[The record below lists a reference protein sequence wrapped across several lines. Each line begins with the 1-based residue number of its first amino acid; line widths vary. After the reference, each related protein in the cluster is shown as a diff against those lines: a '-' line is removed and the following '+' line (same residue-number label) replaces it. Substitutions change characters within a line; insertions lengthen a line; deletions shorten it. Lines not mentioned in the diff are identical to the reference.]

1 MLGWDIQTTIDIRVQ
16 SAVKKSLENDLR
28 KIAKRNRQK
37 ELPQGAVAVMNAA
50 REEIAIVGGAPYKPG
65 ELNRALDALLQP
77 GSAYKGL
84 VYATAFEKAG
94 VGPYDVYANTPTDY
108 WDTGSR
114 KIWPPR
120 NYRGEASEI
129 PIFNVRDAYK
139 ESLNTI
145 AAKTICGLGMNV
157 TVPDAYMVNGMIST
171 DFCRQYGIVKE
182 VIEISD
188 LAGIKFTATEE
199 KSLSPSIALGTHPVT
214 PIGLLGAYMAI
225 GFDGNYVQPKIFMK
239 IEGENA
245 PSLPEQEVR
254 RVVSPETVAK
264 MRVLTLAVVTEGT
277 GRKANGAVP
286 GETIRGK
293 TGTTNHS
300 TNTWFVCYDDIY
312 FAVAWVGYDNGRSL
326 GKDETGAS
334 AALPVCVDA
343 LRAAH
348 NLEGSMVKAMRQQP
362 KQETE
367 ETESEAAAAS
377 EPQPQTAPQAPSA
390 SETISPEFDEQAAGE

>member
-1 MLGWDIQTTIDIRVQ
+1 
-16 SAVKKSLENDLR
+16 
-28 KIAKRNRQK
+28 
-37 ELPQGAVAVMNAA
+37 
-50 REEIAIVGGAPYKPG
+50 
-65 ELNRALDALLQP
+65 
-77 GSAYKGL
+77 
-84 VYATAFEKAG
+84 
-94 VGPYDVYANTPTDY
+94 
-108 WDTGSR
+108 
-114 KIWPPR
+114 
-120 NYRGEASEI
+120 
-129 PIFNVRDAYK
+129 
-139 ESLNTI
+139 
-145 AAKTICGLGMNV
+145 
-157 TVPDAYMVNGMIST
+157 
-171 DFCRQYGIVKE
+171 
-182 VIEISD
+182 
-188 LAGIKFTATEE
+188 
-199 KSLSPSIALGTHPVT
+199 
-214 PIGLLGAYMAI
+214 
-225 GFDGNYVQPKIFMK
+225 MK